1 MYSIN
6 TCCICMKTSTKPD
19 FTFIKNVNSHLCI
32 LPCLLSIFLRE
43 MITNSLCSSNIM
55 SRLTFDVIIF
65 CLLRL
70 QTSIIQCGVPSLDS
84 TGSFHWY
91 WVQHLPGNWQCG
103 WEFER
108 FFLFHAD
115 HPIYRK
121 WKNLFYCFFITFV
134 FHLKINLL
142 QHNYFWILTK
152 NKRIHFQ
159 AKH

>member
-1 MYSIN
+1 MVAQQYDGVGEFLYSIN

-84 TGSFHWY
+84 TGSFH
-91 WVQHLPGNWQCG
+91 
-103 WEFER
+103 
-108 FFLFHAD
+108 
-115 HPIYRK
+115 
-121 WKNLFYCFFITFV
+121 
-134 FHLKINLL
+134 
-142 QHNYFWILTK
+142 
-152 NKRIHFQ
+152 
-159 AKH
+159 